1 MEIIMKTKKVNFE
14 SIYFDLYEL
23 CSGIFAAISHVSS
36 NAGFFDLGNQ
46 LIIFDTLMD
55 PYSTDDLLKASKQ
68 FTNKEPTF
76 LINSHFHM
84 DHLFGNR
91 KFRSEVPII
100 SNAETLFEYNRT
112 SEERLNQF
120 KEQGEA
126 ELKRI
131 AEELKKETDQNKILE
146 MKNDINSWNEI
157 RSPSFKLRPPDFIIN
172 DSVVIKGTS
181 REIELIHIG
190 EAHTKGDLIGHFKKE
205 KICFTGDL
213 LFEKTDPS
221 WVSGPGGF
229 PFVVNP
235 KRHRDFLQ
243 EYLQKDIDVF
253 VPGHGNLCTKKEL
266 QENIEFIE
274 EYFLKD

>member
-1 MEIIMKTKKVNFE
+1 MKIKKVDFE

-23 CSGIFAAISHVSS
+23 HSGIFAAISHVSS

-68 FTNKEPTF
+68 FTKKDPTF
-76 LINSHFHM
+76 VINSHYHM
-84 DHLFGNR
+84 DHLFGNK
-91 KFRSEVPII
+91 KFSSEVPII
-100 SNAETLFEYNRT
+100 SNAETLFEYNRS

-120 KEQGEA
+120 RDQGEA

-131 AEELKKETDQNKILE
+131 DEELKKETDQNKILE

-157 RSPSFKLRPPDFIIN
+157 RKPSFTLRPPDFIIN

-181 REIELIHIG
+181 SEIELIHIG
-190 EAHTKGDLIGHFKKE
+190 EAHTKGDLIGYFKKE

-221 WVSGPGGF
+221 WVSRPGGM

-235 KRHRDFLQ
+235 IRLRDFLQ
-243 EYLQKDIDVF
+243 EYLKKDIEIF

-266 QENIEFIE
+266 QQNIEFLEKYYI
-274 EYFLKD
+274 KD

>member
-1 MEIIMKTKKVNFE
+1 MKATKLDFK
-14 SIYFDLYEL
+14 SLYFDLFEL
-23 CSGIFAAISHVSS
+23 HPGIYAAISHVSS
-36 NAGFFDLGNQ
+36 NAGFFDLGNH

-55 PYSTDDLLKASKQ
+55 PFATDDLLKASKQ
-68 FTNKEPTF
+68 YTNKEPTF
-76 LINSHFHM
+76 LINSHYHM

-100 SNAETLFEYNRT
+100 SNAETLFEYHRT

-120 KEQGEA
+120 RGQSEA

-131 AEELKKETDQNKILE
+131 DEELKKETDQNKILE
-146 MKNDINSWNEI
+146 MKNDISAWNEI
-157 RSPSFKLRPPDFIIN
+157 MSPSFKLRPPDFIIN
-172 DSVVIKGTS
+172 DSVVIKGTT
-181 REIELIHIG
+181 REIDLIQIG
-190 EAHTKGDLIGHFKKE
+190 EAHTKGDLIGYFKNE

-221 WVSGPGGF
+221 WVSGPGAF
-229 PFVVNP
+229 TFAVNP
-235 KRHRDFLQ
+235 KRHIDFLQ